1 MFKKISILTCLL
13 MFGFF
18 TIVNAQKRSIH
29 TDEGVDCSLCH
40 DCKNPT
46 EKNPCLKPCPR
57 PFHDEDKGKKLSSDQ
72 GPEFIVLDE
81 LEELYDP
88 VVFSHKMH
96 AEMADMSGGCVS
108 CHHFTPTN
116 QSHPPCKECHAV
128 GVIHENLNQ
137 PCLKA
142 AYHRQCISCHQDWS
156 GEANCEKCHVMKEK
170 KMAAGNN
177 YIQPH
182 YKKCNE
188 PDVKLYKTSNVEKPM
203 VTFFH
208 SNHSNFYCL
217 ECSDC
222 HREDPCV
229 RCHYQ
234 GEGAVATVDEESD
247 VMHHKCSACHD
258 VDNPKECA
266 KCHFKEEKKGFDHG
280 RDAGWVLNVF
290 HRDLNCNRCHP
301 KNKRLGKLNN
311 SCNSCHK
318 DWNSENFNHAIVGI
332 ELDEIHR
339 DADCSDCHT
348 DRKFEKKPDC
358 SSCHDMDKTYPKDKP
373 GSATKRKI

>member
-1 MFKKISILTCLL
+1 MCRKILLLTCLL

-18 TIVNAQKRSIH
+18 TILNAQQRSIH

-40 DCKNPT
+40 DCNNPT
-46 EKNPCLKPCPR
+46 KMNPCLKPCPR
-57 PFHDEDKGKKLSSDQ
+57 PFHNEDKGNKLSSDQ
-72 GPEFIVLDE
+72 GPEFIVLDK
-81 LEELYDP
+81 LEKLYDP
-88 VVFSHKMH
+88 VLFSHKIH
-96 AEMADMSGGCVS
+96 AEMANMSGGCVS

-128 GVIHENLNQ
+128 EVIHENLNQ

-142 AYHRQCISCHQDWS
+142 AYHRQCIACHQDWS

-170 KMAAGNN
+170 KMAGGKN

-188 PDVKLYKTSNVEKPM
+188 PDIKLYTTSNHDKPM

-222 HREDPCV
+222 HRKDPCV

-234 GEGAVATVDEESD
+234 GQGTVSTIDEKSD

-258 VDNPKECA
+258 VDNPKECS

-290 HRDLNCNRCHP
+290 HKDLNCNSCHP
-301 KNKRLGKLNN
+301 KNKRLGKLDN

-339 DADCSDCHT
+339 DAGCSDCHI
-348 DRKFEKKPDC
+348 DRKFEQKPDC
-358 SSCHDMDKTYPKDKP
+358 SSCHDSDKTYPKDKP
-373 GSATKRKI
+373 GSVTKR